1 MFSSGKSVT
10 LKAGRSE
17 NLDVLMSGFSKDALP
32 VSVTNNL
39 QFTDKLLY
47 IYTSGTTGLPKAAV
61 IKNSRLALFK
71 NIFQQLIIFKCRF
84 YFYCGGVYYMNAM
97 YNLKRL
103 GRFETNRKYF

>member
-1 MFSSGKSVT
+1 MAKHFLKLKIFLAINDIQPELNYNIRLFSSGKSVT

-32 VSVTNNL
+32 ASVTNNL

-61 IKNSRLALFK
+61 IKNSRLALFE
-71 NIFQQLIIFKCRF
+71 NIFQQ
-84 YFYCGGVYYMNAM
+84 
-97 YNLKRL
+97 
-103 GRFETNRKYF
+103 